1 MKKKFPFLFLMMHLL
16 LFADISALAVMLYH
30 YDEKRGLL
38 CLIPAIVLA
47 AFCIIYFFIYTTNS
61 MRHISRMNAHLESSA
76 AEYMNSLPAPVAVID
91 SEGRI
96 VWYNQVFSEKI
107 GLGQDIYGL
116 ELNTVVKVDTRSI
129 SENGMAISQING
141 GIYKVTEEKFVKN
154 DIDFRVLY
162 FHDDTEYFNMKLKFE
177 DSRPSVVVIS
187 IDNYEDIMQNAKESE
202 KAQASVKTEELIE
215 NFMKGTDGFIKKTSA
230 NTFYA
235 VIETVKL
242 RKIVENKFKILDE
255 ARNIKISGKYPL
267 TFSIGV
273 GHGAASLEES
283 ERIAKQC
290 LDMAL
295 GRGGDQAV
303 IKTDNGYRFFGGVS
317 GGVEVR
323 SRARTRVIANALQD
337 LIQNSAKIYIMGHRF
352 SDLDAIG
359 AASGLA
365 AAVRLL
371 GKVAYIPVNR
381 EKSLAADLIDL
392 IESETDEELFITP
405 EQAELDIS
413 PNDLLIIVD
422 THNRDYIESRKL
434 YEKASQVVVIDHHR
448 KSVNFIDDAVVF
460 YHEPHSS
467 SACEMVTELIEY
479 FRFENSDERIK
490 PCFANALLSGITL
503 DTKNFVMRTGVRT
516 FEAAASLKKL
526 GADTVV
532 VKSLFSS
539 SIDSYRRRTQIVA
552 SAKLYGK
559 CAVAVADFKSDDIRL
574 IAPQAADDLLSI
586 SNVDASFVIYK
597 TGSVVNISARSL
609 GATNVQVIMEA
620 LGGGGHQTMAAT
632 QLEDISLKD
641 AAKLLIKAID
651 EREDEYTEN
660 NNINAKG

>member
-1 MKKKFPFLFLMMHLL
+1 MKRKFPVIFLIMHLL
-16 LFADISALAVMLYH
+16 LLADISALALMLYRH
-30 YDEKRGLL
+30 DEKRGLL
-38 CLIPAIVLA
+38 CLIPALILA
-47 AFCIIYFFIYTTNS
+47 AVCVVYFFVCMTNS

-91 SEGRI
+91 SEGRL
-96 VWYNQVFSEKI
+96 VWYNQIFSVKI

-116 ELNTVVKVDTRSI
+116 ELSTVVKVDTKSI

-141 GIYKVTEEKFVKN
+141 GIYRVTSEKFIKN
-154 DIDFRVLY
+154 DIDFTVLY
-162 FHDDTEYFNMKLKFE
+162 FHDDTEYFNMKLQFE

-202 KAQASVKTEELIE
+202 KAQASVRTEELIE
-215 NFMKGTDGFIKKTSA
+215 NFMKGTNGFIKKTSA

-235 VIETVKL
+235 VIETGKL

-273 GHGAASLEES
+273 GQGADSLKES
-283 ERIAKQC
+283 ERLAMQC

-337 LIQNSAKIYIMGHRF
+337 LILNSDKIYIMGHRF
-352 SDLDAIG
+352 SDLDAVG
-359 AASGLA
+359 AACGVA
-365 AAVRLL
+365 AAVRLF
-371 GKVAYIPVNR
+371 GKEAYIPVDR
-381 EKSLAADLIDL
+381 EKTLAADLIEL
-392 IESETDEELFITP
+392 IEKENDEELFITP
-405 EQAELDIS
+405 SQAELDIS
-413 PNDLLIIVD
+413 SDDLLVIVD
-422 THNRDYIESRKL
+422 THNRDYIESRRL
-434 YEKASQVVVIDHHR
+434 YEKASKVVVIDHHR
-448 KSVNFIDDAVVF
+448 KSVNFIDNAVVF

-479 FRFENSDERIK
+479 FRFDNTDEKIK

-539 SIDSYRRRTQIVA
+539 SIDAYRRRTQIVA
-552 SAKLYGK
+552 SAKLHGK
-559 CAVAVADFKSDDIRL
+559 CAIAVADFKSDDIRL
-574 IAPQAADDLLSI
+574 VAPQAADDLLSI

-597 TGSVVNISARSL
+597 TGSTVNISARSL

-632 QLEDISLKD
+632 QLDNIALKD
-641 AAKLLIKAID
+641 ASKLLIKAID
-651 EREDEYTEN
+651 EREDDYADN
-660 NNINAKG
+660 NNTGM